1 MFLLLCVAVSMTVFG
16 QDIKKKIIKRADVLQ
31 YLPDTSDGNPETF
44 WKALMETE
52 NPITE
57 TFEKI
62 YKRDR
67 GIGAK
72 AREKID
78 EAILLHVR
86 HYADIIK
93 YNPVLDSIAENILSY
108 YYVLIEN

>member
-1 MFLLLCVAVSMTVFG
+1 M
-16 QDIKKKIIKRADVLQ
+16 
-31 YLPDTSDGNPETF
+31 PDTSDGNPETF
-44 WKALMETE
+44 WKALLETE

-57 TFEKI
+57 TFDKI

-78 EAILLHVR
+78 EAILLHVQQ
-86 HYADIIK
+86 YADSIK
-93 YNPVLDSIAENILSY
+93 YNPVLDSIAENALSY
-108 YYVLIEN
+108 YCLLTENSWSILEGRWCFCRGDFGDGVL